1 MQEDDAV
8 DVVDFPPPKSVIQLI
23 REALGEQPRGFGM
36 LAAIASL
43 AVSQSADS
51 SGLVPL
57 LWLAMARQPGLQAH
71 AVLPA
76 GAATAHISGGQDLGS
91 IITGMDSRRPQLGGV
106 QMLHMPA
113 HIH

>member
-1 MQEDDAV
+1 MQDDDAV

-23 REALGEQPRGFGM
+23 REALGEQPQGFGV

-43 AVSQSADS
+43 AASQSADS
-51 SGLVPL
+51 SVLAPL
-57 LWLAMARQPGLQAH
+57 LWLAVARQPGPQAH

-76 GAATAHISGGQDLGS
+76 GVATAHVGGGQGLGS
-91 IITGMDSRRPQLGGV
+91 IITGVDSRMPQLGGV

>member
-1 MQEDDAV
+1 MQDDDAV
-8 DVVDFPPPKSVIQLI
+8 DVVDFPSPKSVIQLI
-23 REALGEQPRGFGM
+23 REALGEQPHGFGV

-43 AVSQSADS
+43 AASQSADS

-57 LWLAMARQPGLQAH
+57 LWLAMARQPGLQA
-71 AVLPA
+71 VLPA

-91 IITGMDSRRPQLGGV
+91 IITGVDSHMPQLGGV